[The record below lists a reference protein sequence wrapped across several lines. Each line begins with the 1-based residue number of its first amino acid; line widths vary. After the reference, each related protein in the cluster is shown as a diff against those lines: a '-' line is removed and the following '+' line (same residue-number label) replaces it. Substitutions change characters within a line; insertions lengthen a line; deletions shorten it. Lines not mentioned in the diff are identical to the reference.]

1 MKEKNRA
8 ALPGRG
14 KVLPAAFYLEP
25 DVTRAAVALLGKFL
39 VTNFDGIRTGGMIVE
54 TEAYAGATDRASH
67 AYGNRRTKRTEVMYA
82 RGGVAY
88 VYLCYGM
95 YALTNVV
102 THARDVPHAV
112 LIRGLEPV
120 EGTEAML
127 KRSGKTAVDR
137 RLTAGPGVLS
147 RALGLSPLHSGLPFS
162 GPEILIE
169 DRGVAVKPGDVLAS
183 PRVGVDYAGED
194 AGLPWR
200 FRIRGNPW
208 TSPAK

>member
-1 MKEKNRA
+1 
-8 ALPGRG
+8 
-14 KVLPAAFYLEP
+14 
-25 DVTRAAVALLGKFL
+25 
-39 VTNFDGIRTGGMIVE
+39 MIVE
-54 TEAYAGATDRASH
+54 TEAYAGVTDRASH
-67 AYGNRRTKRTEVMYA
+67 AFGNRRTKRTEVMYA

-127 KRSGKTAVDR
+127 KRSGKLAMDY

-147 RALGLSPLHSGLPFS
+147 RALGLSPLHSGLSFS
-162 GPEILIE
+162 GPEIFLE
-169 DRGVAVKPGDVLAS
+169 DRGVKIPPEGIVAS
-183 PRVGVDYAGED
+183 PRVGVAYAGED
-194 AGLPWR
+194 AVLPWR
-200 FRIRGNPW
+200 YRIRGNPW